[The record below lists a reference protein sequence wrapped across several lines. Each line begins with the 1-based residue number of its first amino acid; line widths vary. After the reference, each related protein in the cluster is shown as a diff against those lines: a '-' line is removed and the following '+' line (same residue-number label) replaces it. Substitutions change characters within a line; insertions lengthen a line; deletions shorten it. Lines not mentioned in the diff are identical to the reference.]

1 MYDTINFY
9 QPSLAS
15 DFTTLSQYLNHPN
28 AVINPK
34 TGELISY
41 NGMIDNFF
49 FRLGASW
56 LYASGSLP
64 RLIYPDNTF
73 MLTCED
79 TRTCIEMLSDK
90 LHYDMTLL
98 DITRV
103 DIAATF
109 AMKQPVKLYLDYLNE
124 LARFKRIGSVRDE
137 TLYYRQGNDKL
148 GQELCFYDKLREAL
162 DKRKITPKGIEGEN
176 LLRYERRWY
185 SRLPTQLK
193 EPEVKG
199 RTLYDERFYH
209 KIVELWA
216 ESYFAIA
223 KRKVLVDDAIRMIGT
238 PKDGFYY
245 IMAEALQMLPIDF
258 VSKHI
263 AAMQMYGIYSS
274 PNSYSRLRAMFRE
287 IQSPANIM
295 QEAELMRELNENIT
309 NMLKNLKS
317 Q

>member
-1 MYDTINFY
+1 MYDTIKFY

-15 DFTTLSQYLNHPN
+15 DFTTLSQYLHHPE
-28 AVINPK
+28 AVVNPK
-34 TGELISY
+34 TGEFISY
-41 NGMIDNFF
+41 NGTIDNFF
-49 FRLGASW
+49 FRLGTSW
-56 LYASGSLP
+56 LYAYGSLP
-64 RLIYPDNTF
+64 RLIYPDNTL
-73 MLTCED
+73 MLTCAD
-79 TRTCIEMLSDK
+79 SRTCIEILSDK
-90 LHYDMTLL
+90 LHYDMTLV

-109 AMKQPVKLYLDYLNE
+109 AMKQPVKLYLDCLGE
-124 LARFKRIGSVRDE
+124 LAHFKRIGSVIDE

-185 SRLPTQLK
+185 GRLPAQLK

-223 KRKVLVDDAIRMIGT
+223 KRKALVDDAIRMIKT
-238 PKDGFYY
+238 PKEGFYY
-245 IMAEALQMLPIDF
+245 IMAKALQMLPIDF
-258 VSKHI
+258 VSKQI
-263 AAMQMYGIYSS
+263 AAMQMYGIYPS

-287 IQSPANIM
+287 IQSQANIM
-295 QEAELMRELNENIT
+295 QETELTKELNEKIT
-309 NMLKNLKS
+309 KVLNNLKS
-317 Q
+317 